1 MKFYENT
8 EILDL
13 EGEQWRD
20 VVNYE
25 GLYEVSNLGRVRSLK
40 STPNIIRKQ
49 RIKSGRGY
57 LCVDLSK
64 NGKAKTIEIHR
75 LVARAFVANPENKN
89 IVDHIDE
96 NKLNNCACNL
106 RWVTHQENMAYHRE
120 HQVERL
126 KHSAVMFQKPNQY
139 GYYDERGYNFEVGGK
154 STLQKALN
162 DFNTTEYGLSRLAYG
177 QAKKQG
183 WAMSFVTPQSDT
195 KEQQ

>member
-1 MKFYENT
+1 M
-8 EILDL
+8 
-13 EGEQWRD
+13 
-20 VVNYE
+20 
-25 GLYEVSNLGRVRSLK
+25 
-40 STPNIIRKQ
+40 
-49 RIKSGRGY
+49 
-57 LCVDLSK
+57 
-64 NGKAKTIEIHR
+64 
-75 LVARAFVANPENKN
+75 
-89 IVDHIDE
+89 DHIDE